1 MRFRLHHLLL
11 AVSLLACMLPLRGV
25 LAAEPIIMGASL
37 SLTGKYA
44 ELGRMK
50 ERGYRL
56 WEEDVNRR
64 GGLLGRPVKVVLMD
78 DESKTDLA
86 VRLYTDFVTRQKVDF
101 LLGPY
106 SSEITQAVAAVAE
119 EHRYPLLASGG
130 SASSMWQQNRKYLFG
145 VYVTTDK
152 YTIGFLEL
160 LVRNGITTLAI
171 VAADEPFAKGIV
183 TGTSEWA
190 NRFGLKIVQVNGFP
204 SGSTEIESGLR
215 AAQASGAQ
223 ALLVAGHF
231 KDSVN
236 ATNALKTIGWKPRAF
251 FATVGPALDNFGE
264 AVGADADYTFSSS
277 QWEPNLSYPGSRAFA
292 HTFVSRYKTIP
303 SYHAATAYAA
313 GEILEAAIR
322 KSKSL
327 DRQKVRESLLSL
339 DVITVIGRYGVD
351 RDGRQIRH
359 FTTTVQWQ
367 NGKKQIVAPK
377 ELRTADPLWR

>member
-1 MRFRLHHLLL
+1 MRFRVHHLLL
-11 AVSLLACMLPLRGV
+11 VLSLLSMVLPIR
-25 LAAEPIIMGASL
+25 AATAEPIVMAASL

-64 GGLLGRPVKVVLMD
+64 GGILGRQVKLVLMD

-86 VRLYTDFVTRQKVDF
+86 VRLYTDFVTRHKVDF

-130 SASSMWQQNRKYLFG
+130 SATSMWQQNRKYLFG

-160 LVRNGITTLAI
+160 LVRNGISNLAI
-171 VAADEPFAKGIV
+171 VAADEPFSKGIV
-183 TGTSEWA
+183 AGTTEWA
-190 NRFGLKIVQVNGFP
+190 NRFGVKIVQVSGFP
-204 SGSTEIESGLR
+204 PGSTEIDAGLR
-215 AAQASGAQ
+215 AAHASGAQ

-236 ATNALKTIGWKPRAF
+236 ATHALKNIGWKPRAF

-277 QWEPNLSYPGSRAFA
+277 QWEPTLSYPGSRAFA
-292 HTFVSRYKTIP
+292 HAFVSRYQSIP

-322 KSKSL
+322 KTKSM
-327 DRQKVRESLLSL
+327 DRQKVRESLLAL

-377 ELRTADPLWR
+377 ELKTADPLWR